1 MRTYH
6 VADVSLD
13 RHPTAK
19 SVAKVLKVKVLSS
32 DNTETNFTADLF
44 GDEGPSQ
51 FKWSPA
57 PSNTL
62 GGKLLEE
69 VATSLVERIGQNGA
83 LDWSVKD
90 LDKHIAEFELLWKK
104 KAFSAALRAYG
115 ITNRLTL
122 EQATLVL
129 QEHYVVEPI
138 MES

>member
-6 VADVSLD
+6 VADVSLE

-19 SVAKVLKVKVLSS
+19 SVAKVLKVKVMSS
-32 DNTETNFTADLF
+32 DNTETNFTVDLY
-44 GDEGPSQ
+44 GYEKPDQ
-51 FKWSPA
+51 FQWSPK
-57 PSNTL
+57 PQGNRQRIL
-62 GGKLLEE
+62 DE
-69 VATSLVERIGQNGA
+69 VAHSLVESVGKDGA
-83 LDWSVKD
+83 LDWHIQD
-90 LDKHIAEFELLWKK
+90 LDKHIAEFELLWKR